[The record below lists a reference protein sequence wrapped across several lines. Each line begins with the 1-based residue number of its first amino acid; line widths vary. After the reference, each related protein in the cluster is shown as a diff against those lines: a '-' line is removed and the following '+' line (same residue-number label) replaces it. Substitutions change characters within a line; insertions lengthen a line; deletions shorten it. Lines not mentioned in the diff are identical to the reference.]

1 MDFDNSVEFAEIEKN
16 LADEYRH
23 TTLKEYEFEDLL
35 RKKLIEVNISRDD
48 VQKILLTLKKDVN
61 FLK

>member
-35 RKKLIEVNISRDD
+35 RKKLIVVNISRDD
-48 VQKILLTLKKDVN
+48 VQKILLTL
-61 FLK
+61 